1 MMTFLMGPG
10 EEVVI
15 GGTGGVRTY
24 RNVGGGNVVVVGAR
38 TTTLTTADGVTGLI
52 EVERGR
58 NRHERRSNAAKAR
71 RTRET
76 ERIRIVKGPF
86 R

>member
-1 MMTFLMGPG
+1 MTFLIGPG

-15 GGTGGVRTY
+15 GDGRIRTY
-24 RNVGGGNVVVVGAR
+24 RNVGDGDVVVVGAR
-38 TTTLTTADGVTGLI
+38 TTTLTTVHGVTGLI

-76 ERIRIVKGPF
+76 ERTLR
-86 R
+86 

>member
-1 MMTFLMGPG
+1 M
-10 EEVVI
+10 
-15 GGTGGVRTY
+15 
-24 RNVGGGNVVVVGAR
+24 VVGAR
-38 TTTLTTADGVTGLI
+38 TTTLTTVHGVTGLI

-76 ERIRIVKGPF
+76 ERTLR
-86 R
+86 